1 MAKQRTEQLEKY
13 LDKLT
18 NNEKQKELIM
28 NPIKETRDR
37 TVAPNSE
44 FFYHSIKYDTPTP
57 LIKHIIEK
65 TVSRKNATKKIQELV
80 EKDAINDSNYFDMIR
95 PIGW

>member
-1 MAKQRTEQLEKY
+1 
-13 LDKLT
+13 
-18 NNEKQKELIM
+18 M

-65 TVSRKNATKKIQELV
+65 TVSRKNATKKIQELI
-80 EKDAINDSNYFDMIR
+80 EKDANDDKNYFDMIR
-95 PIGW
+95 PIGWQPKPDRRATV

>member
-44 FFYHSIKYDTPTP
+44 FFYHSIKYDTPTT
-57 LIKHIIEK
+57 LLKHIIEK
-65 TVSRKNATKKIQELV
+65 SVSRKNAQKKITELI
-80 EKDAINDSNYFDMIR
+80 EQDATND
-95 PIGW
+95 